1 MLSCP
6 PLVGET
12 AAIIRIVE
20 DLPAPL
26 GPRKPNASPRRTS
39 MSMPLTASTGS
50 PDRAGN
56 DLRSPRARIITS
68 LESSTTHPTLRTRT
82 DGPTAE
88 SRPIASRHGTPA
100 RALGLAVRGDDR
112 VQPGGAGRVDGRRE
126 RHGAGVAGRARR
138 PRPGGPG
145 PALLGERGRGAD
157 RAGRAGRGRRPHA
170 AVRRTR

>member
-39 MSMPLTASTGS
+39 MSMPLTASTRS

-82 DGPTAE
+82 DGPAGE
-88 SRPIASRHGTPA
+88 SRRIASRHGTPA

-112 VQPGGAGRVDGRRE
+112 VQPGGAGR
-126 RHGAGVAGRARR
+126 A
-138 PRPGGPG
+138 
-145 PALLGERGRGAD
+145 
-157 RAGRAGRGRRPHA
+157 RGRRGGAGARAGGGGRLH
-170 AVRRTR
+170 